1 MEVFVQRTGAIIISE
16 RDMKIVQDY
25 SNGKPTKQIAKE
37 HELSSRTIEA
47 IFNKL
52 RDKFD
57 CINIVH
63 LVATLL
69 RNGTIK

>member
-1 MEVFVQRTGAIIISE
+1 MEVFVQRNNAVVISE
-16 RDMKIVQDY
+16 RDAGIAEDY
-25 SNGKPTKQIAKE
+25 SNGKSMKDIAKE
-37 HELSSRTIEA
+37 LKLSKRSVEA

-52 RDKFD
+52 RDKFG
-57 CINIVH
+57 CKNIVH